1 MAQWTVLR
9 RGIGLILGTVL
20 AVFLLSWNVVQ
31 AGIPVPSK
39 NAVTPA
45 EMQRGG
51 LPFRTDKA
59 GAFVPAP
66 DLATE
71 AHMRINAKA
80 ARVQVLLEDAWER
93 TRKGEAKVRPWPWA
107 DTWPVA
113 RLRVPRLDVSVIVE
127 IP

>member
-71 AHMRINAKA
+71 AHIRINAKEA
-80 ARVQVLLEDAWER
+80 ALAQVLLEDAWER
-93 TRKGEAKVRPWPWA
+93 TREGEAKVRPWPWPIPGP
-107 DTWPVA
+107 WPA
-113 RLRVPRLDVSVIVE
+113 SGFPGWT
-127 IP
+127 